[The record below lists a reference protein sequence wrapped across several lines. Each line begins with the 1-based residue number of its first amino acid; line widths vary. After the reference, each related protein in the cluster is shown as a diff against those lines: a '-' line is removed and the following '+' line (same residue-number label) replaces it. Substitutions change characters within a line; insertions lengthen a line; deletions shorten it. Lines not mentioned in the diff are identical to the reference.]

1 MSIAENLQR
10 VRNEIAAACTLA
22 GRDPASVDL
31 MAVSKTHSPK
41 LLAEAFHAGQTLF
54 GENRV
59 QEWEH
64 KLDQL
69 HSILGEDVAK
79 VQCHLIGNLQSNKS
93 SKAAWIFSAVD
104 AVDSAKLAER
114 LNAPC
119 AQAGKVLP
127 ILIEVKLSPEASKQG
142 IDPYG
147 VTGLVRRI
155 HEEFDG
161 LEVRGLMMVPPYADD
176 PEEARPY
183 FRTLRELRDSV
194 EQETGT
200 ALPQLSMGMTH
211 DFAVAIAEGSTCVR
225 IGTGIFGAREYP
237 TTPPGEG

>member
-10 VRNEIAAACTLA
+10 VRADIAAACDKA
-22 GRDPASVDL
+22 SRDAASVEL
-31 MAVSKTHSPK
+31 MAVSKTHGPK
-41 LLAEAFHAGQTLF
+41 LLAEAVRAGQTLF

-64 KLDQL
+64 KRDQL
-69 HSILGEDVAK
+69 HSLIGEEVGG
-79 VQCHLIGNLQSNKS
+79 VHCHLIGNLQSNKS
-93 SKAAWIFSAVD
+93 SKAAWLFSAVD

-147 VTGLVRRI
+147 VAGLVRRI
-155 HEEFDG
+155 EDEFDG
-161 LEVRGLMMVPPYADD
+161 LQVRGLMMVPPYADD

-183 FRTLRELRDSV
+183 FRKLRELRDSV
-194 EQETGT
+194 QQETGV
-200 ALPQLSMGMTH
+200 ALPELSMGMTH
-211 DFAVAIAEGSTCVR
+211 DYAVAIAEGSTCVR

-237 TTPPGEG
+237 TTPAGEG